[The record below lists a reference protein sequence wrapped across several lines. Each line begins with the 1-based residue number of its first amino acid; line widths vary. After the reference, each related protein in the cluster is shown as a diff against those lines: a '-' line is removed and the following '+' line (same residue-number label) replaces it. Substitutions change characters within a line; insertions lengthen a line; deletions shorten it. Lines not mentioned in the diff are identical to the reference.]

1 MKSFILS
8 IALLAGL
15 NVSASTVD
23 SYNLPITGV
32 QTEENFTMNAV
43 QTKTEYKNETVANT
57 CYRTVFAGY
66 RQECRQEP
74 VVICYPGGPAGQV
87 CSTRFETR
95 CYQVPQYRQEAYTCY
110 QTVSTPYEVF
120 SHNVQANVNV
130 RVAKAP
136 SDIQAPHNTCS
147 INFILSGEAFRPS
160 AHCAEFVILA
170 ESSNTETREPFKVT
184 QNRALSLTLIDAQ
197 KLAAPTKG
205 GIADMRLEGQTLT
218 FRTGN
223 LNKNSNFSLKLYIER
238 QKIFGSDETVINR
251 NLVPSEYSF
260 EQINDDFGI
269 VKINLSKL
277 VGGINTKRKNFLKVT
292 LDVPLDRSKVI
303 NATLPVLSVDN
314 SITVNN

>member
-1 MKSFILS
+1 MKSLILS

-110 QTVSTPYEVF
+110 QTISVPYEVF
-120 SHNVQANVNV
+120 NNYVKALVNV
-130 RVAKAP
+130 KLPNVPA
-136 SDIQAPHNTCS
+136 
-147 INFILSGEAFRPS
+147 G
-160 AHCAEFVILA
+160 
-170 ESSNTETREPFKVT
+170 SN
-184 QNRALSLTLIDAQ
+184 
-197 KLAAPTKG
+197 
-205 GIADMRLEGQTLT
+205 
-218 FRTGN
+218 
-223 LNKNSNFSLKLYIER
+223 
-238 QKIFGSDETVINR
+238 
-251 NLVPSEYSF
+251 
-260 EQINDDFGI
+260 
-269 VKINLSKL
+269 
-277 VGGINTKRKNFLKVT
+277 
-292 LDVPLDRSKVI
+292 
-303 NATLPVLSVDN
+303 LPQ
-314 SITVNN
+314 